1 MTSPVLEELLC
12 GGVGGALAVACTHP
26 LDTIKTRMQAGLPS
40 QLGPILRAEGV
51 AGLYRGFAVPIF
63 SQPLY
68 IGGCFAGVALG
79 RQLYDSLLAPKFGG
93 GGADGG
99 SAPRFLLAGAL
110 GGVACATA
118 VTPGERLKVLMQ
130 AQTGRGASQ
139 GALALTSGLLKRGG
153 LPALFT
159 GLPATITREIP
170 GTIIWFGMYE
180 AVSQHLERVLHIPR
194 PIAVVVGGIAA
205 GTSFWLC
212 TLPIDRIK
220 TMQQASATGVSPWLL
235 AQRVWRTEGVRGFY
249 MGLGPTLVRGLM
261 LDIIQFSAADALRV
275 RLQRGRI
282 RDVKKAG
289 MTHCTYT

>member
-1 MTSPVLEELLC
+1 MTAPVLEELIC

-26 LDTIKTRMQAGLPS
+26 LDTIKTRAQAGLPS
-40 QLGPILRAEGV
+40 KLGPILRAEGV
-51 AGLYRGFAVPIF
+51 AGLYRGFAVPIV

-79 RQLYDSLLAPKFGG
+79 RKLYDSLLAPSLGG

-99 SAPRFLLAGAL
+99 SVPRFLFAGAL

-130 AQTGRGASQ
+130 AQTGGGASQ
-139 GALALTSGLLKRGG
+139 GLVTLTLGLLKRGG

-159 GLPATITREIP
+159 GLPATIAREIP

-180 AVSQHLERVLHIPR
+180 AVSQHLERALHIPR
-194 PIAVVVGGIAA
+194 PLAVVVGGLAA
-205 GTSFWLC
+205 GTSFWLS

-220 TMQQASATGVSPWLL
+220 TMQQASPAGVSPWHL
-235 AQRVWRTEGVRGFY
+235 AQRVWRTEGARGFY
-249 MGLGPTLVRGLM
+249 VGIGPALVRGLM
-261 LDIIQFSAADALRV
+261 LDVVQFSVADALRR

-282 RDVKKAG
+282 HVVHTPG
-289 MTHCTYT
+289 